1 MRKIASSVLALF
13 ACGTLAAGML
23 SPASAQQRT
32 APGREPHARQAAD
45 TTSGYPEPPASTTE
59 HTIAVAGQTVRYR
72 ATAGTIELRDDAG
85 KPTASVFYVAY
96 TKEGVQNPS
105 TRPVTFAYNGGP
117 GSSSMWL
124 HMGALGPRRVVMG
137 DTAHIAPPPYRLE
150 DNPYTPLDKTDLVF
164 IDPVGT
170 GFSHPL
176 GDAKGKDFWGVDQD
190 VRSVGQFITRW
201 VRQNDRWNSPRYL
214 FGESYGTT
222 RSANL
227 VNYMQNH
234 YDMDFNGV
242 VLTSVVLDFQTIGWS
257 AGNELPY
264 LLYLPSYAAVAWY
277 HHALPQRPDSLA
289 PFLGQ
294 VRSFA
299 LTDYAHAL
307 AEGSKIGDQERNAV
321 LDKLHQYTGLSRDYL
336 DKADLRV
343 DNSEFE
349 KELMREHGVVI
360 GRLDARFT
368 GPTGDLLGERAP
380 YDPQSVAISS
390 AFASTFR
397 TYLQNEL
404 HYRTERPYQV
414 SGNVR
419 PWDWTHG
426 RSFGWPG
433 FTNVAPDLA
442 EALQRNPH
450 LQVLVNNGYYDLATP
465 FFATEYTMDHLGL
478 PADLRGHVH
487 MAYYDAGH
495 MMYVHDASLAKM
507 KQNFARFIDETTH

>member
-1 MRKIASSVLALF
+1 MRKMGSRRLVLL
-13 ACGTLAAGML
+13 ACGSITVAAL
-23 SPASAQQRT
+23 SPLAAQQRPV
-32 APGREPHARQAAD
+32 APGEAHARSAHD
-45 TTSGYPEPPASTTE
+45 TASGYAEPPASTTS
-59 HTIAVAGQTVRYR
+59 HTITVGGRTLRYR
-72 ATAGTIELRDDAG
+72 ATAGSITLRDDDG

-96 TKEGVQNPS
+96 TKEGVQDPA

-117 GSSSMWL
+117 GSSSVWL

-137 DTAHIAPPPYRLE
+137 DTAHIQPPPYALQ
-150 DNPYTPLDKTDLVF
+150 DNPYSPLDRTDLVF

-170 GFSHPL
+170 GYSHPL
-176 GDAKGKDFWGVDQD
+176 GSSQGKDFWGVDQD

-242 VLTSVVLDFQTIGWS
+242 VLTSVVLDFQTIDWT

-264 LLYLPSYAAVAWY
+264 VLYLPSYAAVAWY
-277 HHALPQRPDSLA
+277 HHVLPQRPDSLA
-289 PFLGQ
+289 PFLDQ
-294 VRSFA
+294 VRAFA
-299 LTDYAHAL
+299 LGEYAHAL
-307 AEGSKIGDQERNAV
+307 AQGSRLGTQERKAV
-321 LDKLHQYTGLSRDYL
+321 LDRLQAYTGLSRDYL
-336 DKADLRV
+336 DRADLRV

-349 KELMREHGVVI
+349 KELMREHGIVI

-368 GPTGDLLGERAP
+368 GPTGDLLGQRAP
-380 YDPQSVAISS
+380 YDPQSAAISS
-390 AFASTFR
+390 AFATAFR
-397 TYLQNEL
+397 AYVRDEL
-404 HYRTERPYQV
+404 GYRTERPYTV
-414 SGNVR
+414 MGSVR
-419 PWDWTHG
+419 PWDWKHG
-426 RSFGWPG
+426 RVFGWPG

-442 EALQRNPH
+442 QAMQHNPH

-478 PADLRGHVH
+478 PASLQGHVH

-495 MMYVHDASLAKM
+495 MMYVRDEALARM
-507 KQNFARFIDETTH
+507 KDVLAQFIDQTLH